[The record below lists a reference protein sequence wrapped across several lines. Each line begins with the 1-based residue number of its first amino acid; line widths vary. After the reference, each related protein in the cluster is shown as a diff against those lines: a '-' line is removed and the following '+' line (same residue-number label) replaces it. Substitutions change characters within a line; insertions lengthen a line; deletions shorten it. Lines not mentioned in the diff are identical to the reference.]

1 MTMQIG
7 MVGKNCVVL
16 ASDTRWTR
24 EPRKLTSKQVG
35 RAVRYGT
42 NGIKIKVSESR
53 EIAVSF
59 AADKPSAESIADRL
73 IARLTVNDSPDAQT
87 AVQEIFDSTPVRGL
101 HHIQGFIVLTRPAL
115 QLFRFEIARTHR
127 KWIPSCEIVLGY
139 DVTGDITNAALF
151 WTERYHYE
159 SLPIEH
165 LVSLAAHLVISSHY
179 LNTAGI
185 GGLEL
190 IECDA
195 AGVRLLHP
203 ERIAELQD
211 KAKEWDRRIGEI
223 VYGKESQ

>member
-1 MTMQIG
+1 LRFRSLRI
-7 MVGKNCVVL
+7 
-16 ASDTRWTR
+16 
-24 EPRKLTSKQVG
+24 
-35 RAVRYGT
+35 
-42 NGIKIKVSESR
+42 SR
-53 EIAVSF
+53 
-59 AADKPSAESIADRL
+59 PL
-73 IARLTVNDSPDAQT
+73 NPVNDSPDAQT